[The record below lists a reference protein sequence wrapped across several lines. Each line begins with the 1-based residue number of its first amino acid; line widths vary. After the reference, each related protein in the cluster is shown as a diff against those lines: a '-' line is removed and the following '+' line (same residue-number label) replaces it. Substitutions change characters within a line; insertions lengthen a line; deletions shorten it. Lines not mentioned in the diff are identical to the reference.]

1 MPKIIVISGTP
12 GTGKTLVAKKLAEK
26 LKACYINLS
35 DMVIN
40 EKLYVEYD
48 EVRKSYVIDEEK
60 VKTRLRE
67 IAKSCDILIV
77 DGHYGE
83 LAPRELVDKI
93 IVLRTDPLELEKR
106 LRKKGWSWEKIKEN
120 VAAEIIGVCTV
131 NALEEHGEDK
141 VYEIDTT
148 NRSPEEIIEEIINE
162 VLLGKAV
169 PGPRIDWLILKPLE
183 ILKKY
188 LD

>member
-1 MPKIIVISGTP
+1 MSKIIVISGTP

-26 LKACYINLS
+26 LEACYINLS
-35 DMVIN
+35 EMVIN

-48 EVRKSYVIDEEK
+48 EIRESYVIDEEK
-60 VKTRLRE
+60 VRTRLRE
-67 IAKSCDILIV
+67 IARNCDILIV

-93 IVLRTDPLELEKR
+93 IVLRTDPLELEER
-106 LRKKGWSWEKIKEN
+106 LRRKGWSWEKIKEN

-148 NRSPEEIIEEIINE
+148 NRSPEEIIKEIINKI
-162 VLLGKAV
+162 LPGKAV
-169 PGPRIDWLILKPLE
+169 SGSRIDWLASKPLE
-183 ILKKY
+183 VLKKY